1 MAAFWLDNSTLDS
14 SVILNYNRAIP
25 YAQDTSSALTR
36 IIYRL
41 EAATSRLEDIASS
54 TVGLEVPPN
63 PNGAPSPSAAVVPVQ
78 AKAPPPVP
86 PKEELPPSIVDF
98 DTLIYGDVKAYHNLS
113 TAKSIGGLLGE
124 QVYKSRH
131 SGISLTYT
139 IARPKRL

>member
-1 MAAFWLDNSTLDS
+1 MATFWLDNSTLDS
-14 SVILNYNRAIP
+14 SVVLNYKRAIP

-54 TVGLEVPPN
+54 TVGLEVLPN
-63 PNGAPSPSAAVVPVQ
+63 PNGAPSRSAAVVPVQ
-78 AKAPPPVP
+78 AEAPPVP
-86 PKEELPPSIVDF
+86 PKEELPPLIVDF
-98 DTLIYGDVKAYHNLS
+98 DTLIYGDVKAYYTLS

-124 QVYKSRH
+124 QVYNTRH
-131 SGISLTYT
+131 FGISLAYT